1 MLAMAHPLEVEVL
14 YGGLGLCARDHAR
27 AVLVKLLERAN
38 NVLLHDTS
46 EFLLVQPITG
56 LAFRASKRCSAHLVV
71 VLIVLLHKIIRL
83 VVGDV
88 EAILD
93 RSVSGGRA
101 AATRTATSR
110 TLNRPSLLASIFMN
124 ML

>member
-56 LAFRASKRCSAHLVV
+56 LAFRQLRDAPHISSWFLSFFFTKSYAL
-71 VLIVLLHKIIRL
+71 
-83 VVGDV
+83 
-88 EAILD
+88 
-93 RSVSGGRA
+93 S
-101 AATRTATSR
+101 
-110 TLNRPSLLASIFMN
+110 
-124 ML
+124 